1 MAVFREGI
9 TFYPKSAKICH
20 CVLFCFL
27 NYMVKVLD
35 VNWSF
40 RSLPTWYRSPLESH
54 QTCALLTF
62 CFYLHWVFVA
72 ASGLSL
78 VVDSRGYSICGAWAS
93 YCSGFSCFG
102 AWSLDT
108 WASVVAL
115 SLQRT
120 GQ

>member
-1 MAVFREGI
+1 
-9 TFYPKSAKICH
+9 
-20 CVLFCFL
+20 
-27 NYMVKVLD
+27 MVKVLD

-78 VVDSRGYSICGAWAS
+78 VVKWGQLSTYSTQAPLCSVFLYCG
-93 YCSGFSCFG
+93 
-102 AWSLDT
+102 T
-108 WASVVAL
+108 
-115 SLQRT
+115 
-120 GQ
+120 